1 MKLLSFFLASSL
13 AQDEEASDRGYVSYD
28 YGFSNYGYGGYG
40 SSGYSNYEIGKFT
53 NNDADTPAGNG
64 LYCWTCHGR
73 LKINE
78 AETSPS
84 GSDTDNN
91 AWYDCA
97 TNGSSKECQG
107 EQRVCLTEERRRNEV
122 TTEVI
127 TMCKAP
133 EACAYLWRRNEKFMP
148 YFHHY
153 GDQSDGDPAYFDD
166 ECRFARGDKANHKFL
181 NHRSQWESV
190 CRHCCKADTSN
201 SVSNCNGP
209 GQGAVGPL
217 REACKSATN
226 EATGKCDD
234 NVPSTFAF
242 GTDDVNYSV
251 RNLPPFMEDFLH
263 FSRAHPGFG
272 RNSAPADKFN
282 QRSNQGSATL
292 LEQADVLSSEDTD
305 FHNNRADSDKDTDI
319 TWGGR

>member
-78 AETSPS
+78 AE
-84 GSDTDNN
+84 DTTNN

-190 CRHCCKADTSN
+190 CRHCCKADASN
-201 SVSNCNGP
+201 SVSNCNGAGP
-209 GQGAVGPL
+209 GAVGPL
-217 REACKSATN
+217 RTACGSATN
-226 EATGKCDD
+226 AATGACDD

-242 GTDDVNYSV
+242 GTMMSIT
-251 RNLPPFMEDFLH
+251 
-263 FSRAHPGFG
+263 A
-272 RNSAPADKFN
+272 
-282 QRSNQGSATL
+282 
-292 LEQADVLSSEDTD
+292 LETC